1 MNKYVTLQSNN
12 ATDKIAKKF
21 VWIFLKMVW
30 KNQNEI
36 SGQPNYKKFPNFT
49 NKENENQRDMVL
61 GVRWGGRWE
70 GSSKGRRYMYTY
82 G

>member
-36 SGQPNYKKFPNFT
+36 SGQPNYKKLPNFT
-49 NKENENQRDMVL
+49 NKENETQR
-61 GVRWGGRWE
+61 G
-70 GSSKGRRYMYTY
+70 KITCPK
-82 G
+82 